1 MANGGPAR
9 AKGWPTARSANHGT
23 ALINKSSVRKLR
35 VANETPGGPG
45 ATPNAVQGWLCF
57 PSCYLSIT
65 HTPQTLRSERGLV
78 CIVGKKLKIGRWG
91 NGQNETQD
99 ILLPANNSTLKQT
112 NNTRALRGWYWC
124 SIANATNGQ
133 HNRADS
139 IINCCNCTFCG
150 AFVPFFSLPSSLSL
164 SMDSIFCAFALEGII
179 KKKGEQ
185 GKKDA
190 RLRMRVFVCEPARTH

>member
-1 MANGGPAR
+1 MHVLNVSNWYFEL
-9 AKGWPTARSANHGT
+9 KLSMNYSFIFSLLWPNIVFFHAISCFYFN
-23 ALINKSSVRKLR
+23 SV
-35 VANETPGGPG
+35 
-45 ATPNAVQGWLCF
+45 F
-57 PSCYLSIT
+57 IT
-65 HTPQTLRSERGLV
+65 VLLLV
-78 CIVGKKLKIGRWG
+78 VSYTSKKTI
-91 NGQNETQD
+91 QNETQD